1 MLGELYLMVKPPT
14 QLGFI
19 EKMYLIYISHNIW
32 VFLHD
37 EI

>member
-19 EKMYLIYISHNIW
+19 EKN
-32 VFLHD
+32 VFNLYKPQHLGFHS
-37 EI
+37 